1 MFNIRI
7 RPLLR
12 SFLYLFFIFMSLQI
26 AYLLIFKKQL
36 SDITKGLIF
45 LLAWI
50 IALAAARLFNNFRLR
65 KLIKKNKEEKI

>member
-1 MFNIRI
+1 MFNMRI

-50 IALAAARLFNNFRLR
+50 IALAAARSFNNFRLR
-65 KLIKKNKEEKI
+65 KLAKKHKEGNK